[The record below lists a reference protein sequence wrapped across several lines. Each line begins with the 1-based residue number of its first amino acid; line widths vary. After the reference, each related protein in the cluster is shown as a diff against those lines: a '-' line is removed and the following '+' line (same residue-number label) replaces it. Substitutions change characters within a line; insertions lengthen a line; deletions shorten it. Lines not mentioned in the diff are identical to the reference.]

1 MKTRTTGRIADISR
15 SLNGKFRITFEVDDQ
30 PSELSDDLLDITF
43 QKHREARSLD
53 ANGLMWV
60 CLQQIAQQ
68 LGITKWD
75 AYLRELKEWGQ
86 FTYIV
91 VKERA
96 VEDFRKM
103 WRETEIVGK
112 VNINGQTGVQL
123 LCYYGS
129 HLYNTKEFSVLL
141 DGIIQDMKSIGLQPP
156 ASKEMQQALALWE
169 KEHSEVSQQKEQG
182 D

>member
-1 MKTRTTGRIADISR
+1 MKTRTTGKIVDVSR
-15 SLNGKFRITFEVDDQ
+15 SLNGKFRITLEIADQ
-30 PSELSDDLLDITF
+30 PAEVTDDLMDITL

-68 LGITKWD
+68 LGITKWE

-91 VKERA
+91 VKEKA

-112 VNINGQTGVQL
+112 VNFNGQVGIQL

-129 HLYNTKEFSVLL
+129 HLYNTEEFSKLL

-156 ASKEMQQALALWE
+156 ASKEMQKALEMWS
-169 KEHSEVSQQKEQG
+169 KEHDEVSQQTK
-182 D
+182 